1 MWLKKFEMGAAH
13 HLRQS
18 STSILRK
25 VGIVD
30 GDVER
35 RFLRGGFW
43 LQGVFVVLVSCL
55 SIKSC
60 IVVVNES
67 CLVKWGRVDRA

>member
-1 MWLKKFEMGAAH
+1 M
-13 HLRQS
+13 
-18 STSILRK
+18 
-25 VGIVD
+25 D